1 MMKRLL
7 LLELRRQ
14 LRQPLL
20 LLAMLLQLLL
30 LGWLLRAQLE
40 QYLSLQAGGL
50 RNLSVGNDLL
60 TPLFGALAF
69 ALLFTAPL
77 FAAGMRPALLAPYR
91 RLSAASATHWLA
103 PTLFAG
109 SLLFFLVPLLVLLH
123 LLLLRSASAI
133 ALWPVAT
140 SSLGLLLLGT
150 PLLWL
155 ALALQLF
162 TRQLI
167 TALALSLLAMAL
179 VAAAELQTLLPT
191 PFGVFRLLRDGALPL
206 AALGFG
212 FACVLLWCGL
222 LRLRQCKPRSL
233 PARLQLPIL
242 LLATLAS
249 FGLPQRWQPDSA
261 QRLSAT
267 EQQALQSLPD
277 STRLIVVSADPER
290 QRDYLASL
298 SLLSASNAAVQ
309 VRAVHPDA
317 LSSAERDALP
327 GREGVLL
334 SVAGQSAWLKLP
346 TADLAAQSV
355 RWLSRLQRR
364 NDQFLVFLEG
374 HGERSLFGTQARDL
388 GQLKQALDAIGLR
401 ALPLQL
407 QAGLQI
413 PANTAALVLA
423 SPTSALL
430 PAEQTALIDFVA
442 GGGNLLWLRE
452 PDEPA
457 DFAAL
462 ERALGVQRLPGT
474 VLDLAGVQR
483 GTPHPAIAVIDKYP
497 DHAAVNAVQSLTALP
512 WAAAL
517 EFDAGSGFHGTAI
530 LNSSSDSVLTTDP
543 DQQTLAIDAPRGRF
557 ALGWALT
564 RMSNGQAQRI
574 AVLGDGHFLADT
586 AINNYGN
593 RALALAVLQWLAF
606 GDDAIAAPDH
616 RAADADLR
624 PSAGLLHWYRW
635 GLPVL
640 LPLLLLLGLGGYQ
653 WRWRR
658 Q

>member
-7 LLELRRQ
+7 RLELRRQ

-60 TPLFGALAF
+60 TPLFGTLAF

-91 RLSAASATHWLA
+91 RLSAASATQWLA
-103 PTLFAG
+103 PTLLAG

-133 ALWPVAT
+133 ALWPLAT
-140 SSLGLLLLGT
+140 SSLGLLLLGI

-155 ALALQLF
+155 ALASQLLA
-162 TRQLI
+162 RQLI
-167 TALALSLLAMAL
+167 AALALSLLAMAL

-191 PFGVFRLLRDGALPL
+191 PFGVFRLLRDGTLPL
-206 AALGFG
+206 AALSFV
-212 FACVLLWCGL
+212 FASVLLWCSL
-222 LRLRQCKPRSL
+222 IRSRQCKPRSL
-233 PARLQLPIL
+233 PARLLLPVL

-249 FGLPQRWQPDSA
+249 LGLPQRWQPDSA
-261 QRLSAT
+261 QMLSET
-267 EQQALQSLPD
+267 EQQALQNLPD

-298 SLLSASNAAVQ
+298 SLLAASNAAVQ
-309 VRAVHPDA
+309 LQAVHPDA

-374 HGERSLFGTQARDL
+374 HGERSLFGSQARDL

-407 QAGLQI
+407 QAGLHI

-430 PAEQTALIDFVA
+430 PAEQTALVEFIA
-442 GGGNLLWLRE
+442 RGGNLLWLRE
-452 PDEPA
+452 PDEPV

-462 ERALGVQRLPGT
+462 ERALGVRRLPGT
-474 VLDLAGVQR
+474 VLDLASVQR
-483 GTPHPAIAVIDKYP
+483 GTPHPAIAIIDSYP
-497 DHAAVNAVQSLTALP
+497 DHAAVKAVQSLTALP
-512 WAAAL
+512 WSAAL

-530 LNSSSDSVLTTDP
+530 LNSSSDSVLVTDP

-564 RMSNGQAQRI
+564 RMSNEQAQRI

-616 RAADADLR
+616 RAADADLL
-624 PSAGLLHWYRW
+624 PSAGLLNWYRW

-640 LPLLLLLGLGGYQ
+640 LPLLLMLGLGGYQ

>member
-1 MMKRLL
+1 MRALLMMEWRRLL
-7 LLELRRQ
+7 RH
-14 LRQPLL
+14 PLIM
-20 LLAMLLQLLL
+20 LALLLQLLL
-30 LGWLLRAQLE
+30 VGWLLRGQLDL
-40 QYLSLQAGGL
+40 YLSLQAGGIGN
-50 RNLSVGNDLL
+50 RSVGNDLI
-60 TPLFGALAF
+60 TPMLGTISF
-69 ALLFTAPL
+69 ALLLTAPL
-77 FAAGMRPALLAPYR
+77 FAAGMRPALQAPYR
-91 RLSAASATHWLA
+91 RLSTASSTRWLM
-103 PTLFAG
+103 PTLLAGTTLYFAM
-109 SLLFFLVPLLVLLH
+109 PLLMLVQ

-133 ALWPVAT
+133 SLWPLAT
-140 SSLGLLLLGT
+140 GTLGLLLLGAT
-150 PLLWL
+150 LLWL
-155 ALALQLF
+155 ALGLQQMQ
-162 TRQLI
+162 RHPVA
-167 TALALSLLAMAL
+167 ALALSLLG
-179 VAAAELQTLLPT
+179 VAAIAGAEWQTLLPS
-191 PFGVFRLLRDGALPL
+191 PLGVFRVLRDGALPL
-206 AALGFG
+206 AALSFV
-212 FACVLLWCGL
+212 FAILFLFSGL
-222 LRLRQCKPRSL
+222 VAQRQQRGARWPQRL
-233 PARLQLPIL
+233 ARFTL
-242 LLATLAS
+242 LLAAIACLW
-249 FGLPQRWQPDSA
+249 LPQRWQPQS
-261 QRLSAT
+261 
-267 EQQALQSLPD
+267 EQALSPAEQAALQQLPA
-277 STRLIVVSADPER
+277 SSRLIVVSADLDR

-298 SLLSASNAAVQ
+298 AMLSASNPALTVQ
-309 VRAVHPDA
+309 AVHPDT

-327 GREGVLL
+327 GREGLLL

-374 HGERSLFGTQARDL
+374 HGERSLFGSQARDL

-423 SPTSALL
+423 SPISALL
-430 PAEQTALIDFVA
+430 PAEQTALVDFIA
-442 GGGNLLWLRE
+442 RGGNLLWLRE

-462 ERALGVQRLPGT
+462 ERALGVRRLPGT

-483 GTPHPAIAVIDKYP
+483 GTPHPAIAIIDRYP

-517 EFDAGSGFHGTAI
+517 EFDAESGFHGTAI
-530 LNSSSDSVLTTDP
+530 LNSSDDSVLVTDP
-543 DQQTLAIDAPRGRF
+543 DQQTLALDAPRGPF

-564 RMSNGQAQRI
+564 RMSNEQAQRI

-616 RAADADLR
+616 RALDADLL